1 MLESIQG
8 MSDKYFRRCKLF
20 TFKKAAREQAAI
32 KKRQKSQN
40 VSLLPNDWQ
49 HTLTSRTRSCAGS
62 NFLRILLKNKNKQIC
77 QLNKTQ
83 EKDSQSK
90 TGRGKKVQLEEEKV
104 NEAEDT
110 TLHITCVRSFS
121 KDGTEEELIVQ
132 LGFFP

>member
-1 MLESIQG
+1 M
-8 MSDKYFRRCKLF
+8 
-20 TFKKAAREQAAI
+20 
-32 KKRQKSQN
+32 
-40 VSLLPNDWQ
+40 SLLSNDWQ

-90 TGRGKKVQLEEEKV
+90 IGRGKKVQLEEEKV